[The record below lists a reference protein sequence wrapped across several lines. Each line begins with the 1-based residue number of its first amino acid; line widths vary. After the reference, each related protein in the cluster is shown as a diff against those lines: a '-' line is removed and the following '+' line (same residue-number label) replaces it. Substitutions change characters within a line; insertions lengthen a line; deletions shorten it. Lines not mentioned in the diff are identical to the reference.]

1 MSQNLL
7 KRIITSIILLILLFF
22 INFSHQYIFIIS
34 ILLLGVVICI
44 EANNIFSKLISS
56 QMVKKNS
63 LFKTF
68 NPKFFILNFLTF
80 FYIFFVFCNL
90 SYEIHKSEGPIFFL
104 YIISIC
110 FLTDIGGYVFGKL
123 IGGKKLSKISP
134 NKTISGTIGSFIFS
148 IFPLIIFLNLGY
160 LNLEFDLNNI
170 LLCLLVSLI
179 SQLGDLFIS
188 FFKRKAKIKDTGK
201 LLPGHGGVL
210 DRVDGIIFAIPFAYF
225 LLKLF

>member
-34 ILLLGVVICI
+34 ILLLGIAICI
-44 EANNIFSKLISS
+44 EANNIFSKLILS
-56 QMVKKNS
+56 QMIKKNS
-63 LFKTF
+63 LSKTF
-68 NPKFFILNFLTF
+68 NPNFFILNFLTF

-90 SYEIHKSEGPIFFL
+90 SYEIHKSVGPIFFL

>member
-1 MSQNLL
+1 MSKNLL
-7 KRIITSIILLILLFF
+7 KRIVTSIFLLILLFF
-22 INFSHQYIFIIS
+22 INFSHQYIFIFS
-34 ILLLGVVICI
+34 ILLLGIVVCI
-44 EANNIFSKLISS
+44 EANNIFSKLMSFQS
-56 QMVKKNS
+56 AKKKNLS
-63 LFKTF
+63 KTF
-68 NPKFFILNFLTF
+68 NSKFLILNIITF
-80 FYIFFVFCNL
+80 FYVFFIFCNL
-90 SYEIHKSEGPIFFL
+90 LYEIHRSEGPIFFL

-148 IFPLIIFLNLGY
+148 IFPLILFLKFSS
-160 LNLEFDLNNI
+160 LNIMFDLNNI
-170 LLCLLVSLI
+170 LLCLSVSLI
-179 SQLGDLFIS
+179 SQLGDLFVS

-210 DRVDGIIFAIPFAYF
+210 DRVDGIIFAVPFTYF

>member
-1 MSQNLL
+1 MSKNLL
-7 KRIITSIILLILLFF
+7 KRTITSIILLILLFL

-34 ILLLGVVICI
+34 ILLLGIVICI
-44 EANNIFSKLISS
+44 EANNIFLKLISS
-56 QMVKKNS
+56 QMVKKNPLS
-63 LFKTF
+63 KTF
-68 NPKFFILNFLTF
+68 NPKFFVLNFLTF
-80 FYIFFVFCNL
+80 FYILFVFCNL

-148 IFPLIIFLNLGY
+148 FFPLIIFLNLGY
-160 LNLEFDLNNI
+160 FNLEFDLNNI

-201 LLPGHGGVL
+201 ILPGHGGVL
-210 DRVDGIIFAIPFAYF
+210 DRVDGIIFAIPFTYF

>member
-7 KRIITSIILLILLFF
+7 KRIITSIILLVLLFF
-22 INFSHQYIFIIS
+22 INFSHQYIFILS

-44 EANNIFSKLISS
+44 EANNIFLKLISS
-56 QMVKKNS
+56 QMVKKNPLS
-63 LFKTF
+63 KTF
-68 NPKFFILNFLTF
+68 NPKFFVLNFLTF
-80 FYIFFVFCNL
+80 FYILFVFCNL

-148 IFPLIIFLNLGY
+148 FFPLIIFLNLGY

-210 DRVDGIIFAIPFAYF
+210 DRVDGIIFAIPFNYF

>member
-7 KRIITSIILLILLFF
+7 KRIITSIILLILFFF
-22 INFSHQYIFIIS
+22 INFSHQYIFILS
-34 ILLLGVVICI
+34 ILLLGIVICV
-44 EANNIFSKLISS
+44 EANKIFSKLISS
-56 QMVKKNS
+56 QTLKKNS
-63 LFKTF
+63 LSKTF
-68 NPKFFILNFLTF
+68 NPEFFILNVMTF
-80 FYIFFVFCNL
+80 FYIFFIFCNL
-90 SYEIHKSEGPIFFL
+90 SYEIHKSEGSIFFL

-170 LLCLLVSLI
+170 LLCLIVSLI

-188 FFKRKAKIKDTGK
+188 FLKRKAKIKDTGK

-210 DRVDGIIFAIPFAYF
+210 DRVDGIIFAIPFTYF

>member
-1 MSQNLL
+1 MSQNLF

-22 INFSHQYIFIIS
+22 INFSHQYIFILS
-34 ILLLGVVICI
+34 ILFLGIVICI
-44 EANNIFSKLISS
+44 EANNIFSKLISLQS
-56 QMVKKNS
+56 KKKKS
-63 LFKTF
+63 LSKTF
-68 NPKFFILNFLTF
+68 NPKFFILNMMTF

-90 SYEIHKSEGPIFFL
+90 SYEIHRSEGPIFFL

-110 FLTDIGGYVFGKL
+110 FFTDIGGYVFGKL

-148 IFPLIIFLNLGY
+148 IAPLIIFLNLGF
-160 LNLEFDLNNI
+160 LNFDFDSNNI
-170 LLCLLVSLI
+170 LVCLLVSLI

-210 DRVDGIIFAIPFAYF
+210 DRVDGIIFAIPFTYF

>member
-1 MSQNLL
+1 
-7 KRIITSIILLILLFF
+7 
-22 INFSHQYIFIIS
+22 
-34 ILLLGVVICI
+34 
-44 EANNIFSKLISS
+44 
-56 QMVKKNS
+56 MVKKNPS
-63 LFKTF
+63 SKTF
-68 NPKFFILNFLTF
+68 NPKFFVLNFLTF

-148 IFPLIIFLNLGY
+148 IFPLIIFLNLDY

-210 DRVDGIIFAIPFAYF
+210 DRVDGIIFAIPFTYF

>member
-1 MSQNLL
+1 MSQNLF

-22 INFSHQYIFIIS
+22 INFSHQYIFILS
-34 ILLLGVVICI
+34 ILFLGIVICI
-44 EANNIFSKLISS
+44 EANNIFSKLISLQS
-56 QMVKKNS
+56 KKKKS
-63 LFKTF
+63 LSKTF
-68 NPKFFILNFLTF
+68 NPKFFILNMMTF

-90 SYEIHKSEGPIFFL
+90 SYEIHRYDGPIFFL

-110 FLTDIGGYVFGKL
+110 FFTDIGGYVFGKL

-148 IFPLIIFLNLGY
+148 IAPLIIFLNLGL
-160 LNLEFDLNNI
+160 LNFEFDSNNF
-170 LLCLLVSLI
+170 LVCLLVSLI

-210 DRVDGIIFAIPFAYF
+210 DRVDGIIFAIPFTYF

>member
-7 KRIITSIILLILLFF
+7 KRIITSIILLVLLFF
-22 INFSHQYIFIIS
+22 INFSHQYIFVLS
-34 ILLLGVVICI
+34 ILLIGIVICI
-44 EANNIFSKLISS
+44 EANNIYSRLISS

-63 LFKTF
+63 LSKTF

-110 FLTDIGGYVFGKL
+110 FLTDIGGYIFGKL

-134 NKTISGTIGSFIFS
+134 NKTISGTIGSFILS
-148 IFPLIIFLNLGY
+148 IFPLIIFLNLGH
-160 LNLEFDLNNI
+160 LNLKFDLNNI
-170 LLCLLVSLI
+170 LFCLLVSLI

-188 FFKRKAKIKDTGK
+188 FLKRNAKIKDTGR

-210 DRVDGIIFAIPFAYF
+210 DRVDGIIFAIPFTYF

>member
-7 KRIITSIILLILLFF
+7 KRIITSIILLVLLFL
-22 INFSHQYIFIIS
+22 INFSHQYIFILS

-56 QMVKKNS
+56 HMVKKNS
-63 LFKTF
+63 LSKTF
-68 NPKFFILNFLTF
+68 NPKFFILNFWTF

-90 SYEIHKSEGPIFFL
+90 SYEVHKSEGPIFFL

-210 DRVDGIIFAIPFAYF
+210 DRVDGIIFAIPSVYF
-225 LLKLF
+225 LLRLF

>member
-1 MSQNLL
+1 M
-7 KRIITSIILLILLFF
+7 I
-22 INFSHQYIFIIS
+22 
-34 ILLLGVVICI
+34 
-44 EANNIFSKLISS
+44 
-56 QMVKKNS
+56 
-63 LFKTF
+63 
-68 NPKFFILNFLTF
+68 TF
-80 FYIFFVFCNL
+80 FYIFFILCNL
-90 SYEIHKSEGPIFFL
+90 SYQIHRSEGPIFFL

-110 FLTDIGGYVFGKL
+110 FFTDIGGYVFGKL

-148 IFPLIIFLNLGY
+148 IVPLIIFLNLGY
-160 LNLEFDLNNI
+160 LNLEFDSNNI
-170 LLCLLVSLI
+170 LVCLLVSLI

-210 DRVDGIIFAIPFAYF
+210 DRVDGIIFAIPFTYF

>member
-7 KRIITSIILLILLFF
+7 KRIITSIILLVLLFF
-22 INFSHQYIFIIS
+22 INFSHQYIFILS

-56 QMVKKNS
+56 QMVKKNPS
-63 LFKTF
+63 SKTF
-68 NPKFFILNFLTF
+68 NPKFFVLNFLTF

-170 LLCLLVSLI
+170 LLFLLVSLI

-201 LLPGHGGVL
+201 LLPGHGGAL
-210 DRVDGIIFAIPFAYF
+210 DRVDGIIFAIPFTYF

>member
-7 KRIITSIILLILLFF
+7 KRIITSIILLVLLFF
-22 INFSHQYIFIIS
+22 INFSHQYIFILS

-44 EANNIFSKLISS
+44 EANNIFLKLISS
-56 QMVKKNS
+56 QMVKKNPLS
-63 LFKTF
+63 KTF
-68 NPKFFILNFLTF
+68 NPKFFVLNFLTF
-80 FYIFFVFCNL
+80 FYILFVFCNL

-148 IFPLIIFLNLGY
+148 FFPLIIFLNLGY

-170 LLCLLVSLI
+170 LLFLLVSLI

-201 LLPGHGGVL
+201 LLPGHGGAL
-210 DRVDGIIFAIPFAYF
+210 DRVDGIIFAIPFTYF